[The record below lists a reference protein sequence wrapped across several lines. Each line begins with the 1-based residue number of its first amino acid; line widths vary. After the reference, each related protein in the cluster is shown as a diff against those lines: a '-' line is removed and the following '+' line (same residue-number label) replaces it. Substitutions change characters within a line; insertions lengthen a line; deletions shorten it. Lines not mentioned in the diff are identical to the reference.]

1 MQWHKYMKV
10 ARSCLWTLGCVELA
24 WYNRQFSS
32 YLSSRILKVRYEDSI
47 SWILPLERAV
57 PQGSILGPVLLT
69 IYVDDLTN
77 EINNSQ
83 IKMYVDDC
91 QLLF

>member
-1 MQWHKYMKV
+1 MDSWL
-10 ARSCLWTLGCVELA
+10 R
-24 WYNRQFSS
+24 
-32 YLSSRILKVRYEDSI
+32 RIPRVRHEDSI
-47 SWILPLERAV
+47 SRILPRERGV

>member
-1 MQWHKYMKV
+1 MDSWL
-10 ARSCLWTLGCVELA
+10 R
-24 WYNRQFSS
+24 
-32 YLSSRILKVRYEDSI
+32 RILRVRYEDSI
-47 SWILPLERAV
+47 SWILPGERGV
-57 PQGSILGPVLLT
+57 PQGSILGPALLT
-69 IYVDDLTN
+69 IYVDNLTD

>member
-1 MQWHKYMKV
+1 MTQV
-10 ARSCLWTLGCVELA
+10 RESCSLLLMDSWL
-24 WYNRQFSS
+24 R
-32 YLSSRILKVRYEDSI
+32 RILRVRYEDSI
-47 SWILPLERAV
+47 SRILPRKRGV

>member
-1 MQWHKYMKV
+1 MDSWL
-10 ARSCLWTLGCVELA
+10 R
-24 WYNRQFSS
+24 
-32 YLSSRILKVRYEDSI
+32 RILRVRYEDSI
-47 SWILPLERAV
+47 SWILPREHGV

>member
-1 MQWHKYMKV
+1 MDTPRK
-10 ARSCLWTLGCVELA
+10 RG
-24 WYNRQFSS
+24 
-32 YLSSRILKVRYEDSI
+32 
-47 SWILPLERAV
+47 V
-57 PQGSILGPVLLT
+57 PQGSIMGPVLLT